1 MGKYEPK
8 SAAMKEAG
16 RASENAFGREQAIH
30 HRYSPLITAT
40 KPLIGDSIKWPV
52 GSDFADSYP
61 IVLTHEG
68 VEYQVT
74 TLGTLRNLVGAARI
88 VEGEA

>member
-1 MGKYEPK
+1 MK
-8 SAAMKEAG
+8 SAG
-16 RASENAFGREQAIH
+16 RASEQAFNREQAIH
-30 HRYSPLITAT
+30 QRYSPLITAT

-52 GSDFADSYP
+52 GPDFSESYP
-61 IVLTHEG
+61 VVLTHEG
-68 VEYQVT
+68 VEYQLT